1 MDRFGHDKTS
11 YILSLGTI
19 SDKGTI
25 DEIGRA
31 LEIPLNEVKEIKDLY
46 DKSPEEAKKNIL
58 MYFIILMECL
68 IL

>member
-1 MDRFGHDKTS
+1 MDRFGRDKTS

-31 LEIPLNEVKEIKDLY
+31 LKIPLNEVKEIKDLY
-46 DKSPEEAKKNIL
+46 DNSPEKAR
-58 MYFIILMECL
+58 
-68 IL
+68 